1 MRIAMVTEHAY
12 PMVGGVAEHV
22 HHLSRELVERGHE
35 VRVVTGSPLGGG
47 EALAA
52 LDEESAARNG
62 YRTTRVGRL
71 LPLRASSRS
80 ERLAVGPR
88 LRSRVDRAVAG
99 SDVVHVHGSAGPVLS
114 LLALRDAARRPAASV
129 GTFHTLV
136 EGDGWGQRV
145 FHGYVAGAVS
155 ALDRR
160 IAISQACARGV
171 ERVFPG
177 RYDVIPTGVDCR
189 LFRPLLP
196 HEGRPDGPPRIL
208 FVGRLEPRNGLG
220 TLLRAA
226 AILRAQG
233 RRFAL
238 QVVGGGAARSRYER
252 DSARLGLAGTVEF
265 CGTLRDER
273 ARLFRE
279 ATIFAAPVIRASFGV
294 ALVEA
299 LASGTPV
306 VAADTPGF
314 REVLSDAPGLLV
326 PPDDPL
332 ALSGG
337 LSRLLDDHPLRAQ
350 WSLAGRRVAERRYD
364 WPPLTGRVE
373 EVYGEALE
381 LHVGPGSPP
390 PGADQGW

>member
-1 MRIAMVTEHAY
+1 MVTEHAY

-22 HHLSRELVERGHE
+22 HHLSRELVAQGHE
-35 VRVVTGSPLGGG
+35 VRVVTAAPLAGG

-52 LDEESAARNG
+52 LDEESAARHG

-71 LPLRASSRS
+71 LPVRASGPSR
-80 ERLAVGPR
+80 RLAVGPR
-88 LRSRVDRAVAG
+88 LRARLDRAVAG
-99 SDVVHVHGSAGPVLS
+99 ADVVHVHGSAGPVLPM
-114 LLALRDAARRPAASV
+114 LALRDAGGRTGACV
-129 GTFHTLV
+129 GTFHAGMDD
-136 EGDGWGQRV
+136 ERMGQRV
-145 FHGYVAGAVS
+145 LHGYLARAVG

-160 IAISQACARGV
+160 IAVSRTCARGV
-171 ERVFPG
+171 ERIFPG
-177 RYDVIPTGVDCR
+177 RYEVIPTGVDCR

-226 AILRAQG
+226 AILSAQG

-238 QVVGGGAARSRYER
+238 QVVGDGAARARYER
-252 DSARLGLAGTVEF
+252 DAARLGLAGVVEF

-279 ATIFAAPVIRASFGV
+279 ATIVAAPLLRASFGV
-294 ALVEA
+294 VLVEA

-306 VAADTPGF
+306 VAADNPGF

-337 LSRLLDDHPLRAQ
+337 LARLLDDHPLRAQ
-350 WSLAGRRVAERRYD
+350 WALAGRRVAERRYD
-364 WPPLTGRVE
+364 WPSLTPRVE
-373 EVYGEALE
+373 EVYAEALE
-381 LHVGPGSPP
+381 VRGAPGSPP
-390 PGADQGW
+390 GVDLGW